1 MIRVCLAGARGR
13 MGQMLA
19 EMIVAAGDL
28 QLTAALERPGHPELG
43 QPVGPVALTDDPA
56 AALAGAEVLLDFSL
70 PAAVVEH
77 AELAAGASV
86 AVVTGTTG
94 LGDAQLAVLAE
105 AAEQVAVVHG
115 SNMSRGVYALTA
127 LVRQA
132 AAALPTG
139 YDVEIVEAHHRHKV
153 DAPSGTA
160 GQLVQ
165 AVQDARGGRPVYGR
179 AAARGD
185 DEIGVAAIRGGDVVG
200 EHQVYFLGTGEQL
213 ILTHRATTRAHFCA
227 GALDAVRFVNG
238 RTPGLYGMGDVFGEG
253 H

>member
-13 MGQMLA
+13 MGQMLSQL
-19 EMIVAAGDL
+19 IVAAGDL
-28 QLTAALERPGHPELG
+28 QLAAALERPGHPDLG

-70 PAAVVEH
+70 PAAVAGH
-77 AELAAGASV
+77 AEQAGRAGV

-94 LGDAQLAVLAE
+94 LTEEQLGALKE
-105 AAEQVAVVHG
+105 IAARVAVVHG

-132 AAALPTG
+132 AAALSSG

-165 AVQDARGGRPVYGR
+165 AVQSARGGQPVYGR
-179 AAARGD
+179 AAARGEE
-185 DEIGVAAIRGGDVVG
+185 EIGVAAIRGGDVVG
-200 EHQVYFLGTGEQL
+200 EHQVFFLGTGEQL

-227 GALDAVRFVNG
+227 GALDAVRFVHG
-238 RTPGLYGMGDVFGEG
+238 RAPGLYGMADVFEAGS
-253 H
+253 